1 LTWNGRPAGTWT
13 TSPSGSEVAGPHRAA
28 LPQAGH
34 FVGAI
39 QPYTPIT
46 GVLLTHAG
54 GDLAAT
60 QAANADVHA
69 KLLTLL
75 AAQ

>member
-1 LTWNGRPAGTWT
+1 MAVLQEPGRHHLPAPR
-13 TSPSGSEVAGPHRAA
+13 SPGPHRAA
-28 LPQAGH
+28 LPRPL
-34 FVGAI
+34 VGAI

>member
-13 TSPSGSEVAGPHRAA
+13 TSPSGSEVAGTSPCCVTPGRP
-28 LPQAGH
+28 L
-34 FVGAI
+34 VGAI
-39 QPYTPIT
+39 QPHTPIT

>member
-1 LTWNGRPAGTWT
+1 MVRH
-13 TSPSGSEVAGPHRAA
+13 TSGE
-28 LPQAGH
+28 
-34 FVGAI
+34 
-39 QPYTPIT
+39 
-46 GVLLTHAG
+46 GVVTHAG

-60 QAANADVHA
+60 QDANADVHA

>member
-13 TSPSGSEVAGPHRAA
+13 TSPSGSEVAGTPPCCVTPATRR
-28 LPQAGH
+28 G
-34 FVGAI
+34 I

>member
-1 LTWNGRPAGTWT
+1 MAVLQEPGRHQLPAPR
-13 TSPSGSEVAGPHRAA
+13 SPGPHRAA
-28 LPQAGH
+28 LPPGRPL
-34 FVGAI
+34 VGAI